1 MRLLERRVWIVRR
14 QNHARS
20 DGMDGPMR
28 GKSEHRGLAGCIR
41 QRHLPLAFGVQG
53 LEPWCLWAVGLGI
66 GQSEFRGAGNRRYAP
81 RTTGSGLG
89 GRYAW
94 LATTGLAGQFRQT
107 TTRRDATKGQR
118 EGQCS
123 AKRPESHA
131 FFITG
136 ERLGVHGYRPV
147 AMTDCFLKGGPARK
161 NGPDHPAWNG
171 VIPSVPDSSS

>member
-14 QNHARS
+14 QAHARS

-81 RTTGSGLG
+81 RTTGPGLG

-131 FFITG
+131 FLYNRRKAWRPWVSASCHDGLFSKG
-136 ERLGVHGYRPV
+136 RPGSKKWAGPPGVERSYSKR
-147 AMTDCFLKGGPARK
+147 A
-161 NGPDHPAWNG
+161 
-171 VIPSVPDSSS
+171 